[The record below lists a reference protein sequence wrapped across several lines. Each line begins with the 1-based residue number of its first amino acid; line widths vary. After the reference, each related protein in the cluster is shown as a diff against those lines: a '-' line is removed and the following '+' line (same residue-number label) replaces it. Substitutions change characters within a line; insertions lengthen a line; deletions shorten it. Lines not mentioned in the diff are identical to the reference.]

1 MLSDVL
7 KRFVK
12 AICFNLL
19 NRKNNNAVKENFVIH
34 FAELEFRPPCHRPP
48 PSLSAQ
54 GLGRRF
60 ARRRRSK
67 SGGNLRCFDEAL

>member
-12 AICFNLL
+12 TIRFNLL
-19 NRKNNNAVKENFVIH
+19 NRKYNAFKEIFLIH